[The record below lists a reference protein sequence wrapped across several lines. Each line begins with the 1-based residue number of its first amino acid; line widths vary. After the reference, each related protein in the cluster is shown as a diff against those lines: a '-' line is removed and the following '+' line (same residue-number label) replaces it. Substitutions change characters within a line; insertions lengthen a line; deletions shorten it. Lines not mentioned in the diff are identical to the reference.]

1 MSLQLGQTAPDFE
14 LDSTEGP
21 IAFHDWSRGK
31 WTILFSHPK
40 DYTPICTTELGQ
52 FARRKA
58 EFDQRNAQII
68 GLSVDSVDDH
78 NGWIKDIA
86 EVGGTAVNYPI
97 LADPDLAVAKQY
109 GMFHPEADPKL
120 TVRSVFL
127 IDPSHKVRIIL
138 TYPPSVGRN
147 VDEVLRA
154 LDALQ
159 VTDQQNVATP
169 VDWQPGDDVVIPP
182 SVSDQDARALYPD
195 GWRTA
200 TPYLRFVKPAA

>member
-1 MSLQLGQTAPDFE
+1 MSLQLGQTAPDFR

-21 IAFHDWSRGK
+21 IQFHDWSRGK

-58 EFDQRNAQII
+58 EFDRRNTQII

-78 NGWIKDIA
+78 IGWARDIA
-86 EVGGTAVNYPI
+86 EVGGSAVNYPI
-97 LADPDLAVAKQY
+97 LADPELAVAKQY

-127 IDPSHKVRIIL
+127 IDPSHKVRLTL

-159 VTDQQNVATP
+159 ITDRQNVATP

-182 SVSDQDARALYPD
+182 SVSDQDAHALYPD
-195 GWRTA
+195 GWRAA